1 MYVQAETKEFA
12 DALVLLNSIWIFL
25 DDIWWYHKVIY
36 DHIGPYLANFYW
48 VNLFSSCSFLGFLI
62 PFELLWSHVGTMDLS
77 MMPGENAKTPL
88 KKGMAGLAGCC
99 GMMSLVEFWIVMF
112 KHVQTCS
119 ITLKCVSCSLLI
131 LSYLPLYLF
140 IWLYKMLHPADL
152 VQPSSF
158 FYWHG
163 HFINRLSISVHY
175 ASQSARIIQNQICG
189 YLGLWNVFPQALD
202 THSNLT
208 GAICIL

>member
-1 MYVQAETKEFA
+1 MYDDVCAGRNQRVCRCIGSIKFYLDLFGWYLIISLCHIWSYWGILGQLLLSQPVFILFFSRFF
-12 DALVLLNSIWIFL
+12 DALWAPLITCRN
-25 DDIWWYHKVIY
+25 Y
-36 DHIGPYLANFYW
+36 GPIHDARW
-48 VNLFSSCSFLGFLI
+48 ECQDSSQKRHGWTGW
-62 PFELLWSHVGTMDLS
+62 LLWNDVAS
-77 MMPGENAKTPL
+77 
-88 KKGMAGLAGCC
+88 
-99 GMMSLVEFWIVMF
+99 WILDVD
-112 KHVQTCS
+112 VQTCS

-189 YLGLWNVFPQALD
+189 YLGLWNVFPQALY